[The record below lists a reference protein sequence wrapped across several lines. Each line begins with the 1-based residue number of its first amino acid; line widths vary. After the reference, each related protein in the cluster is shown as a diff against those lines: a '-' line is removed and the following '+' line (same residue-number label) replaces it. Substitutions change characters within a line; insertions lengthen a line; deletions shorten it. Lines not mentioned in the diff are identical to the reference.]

1 MQTCASKNRHSR
13 PARFEV
19 RGVFDF
25 VAVLYG
31 ERKRKP
37 LRYLILCRSLT
48 YAQKAAA
55 VLERRGIDAPII
67 KAPLKLR
74 ERGCGYA
81 LSVSRRFEEAVAL
94 LKEKHLLTGR
104 LYSRTE
110 EGEYREVN
118 EYDLP

>member
-1 MQTCASKNRHSR
+1 M
-13 PARFEV
+13 
-19 RGVFDF
+19 
-25 VAVLYG
+25 
-31 ERKRKP
+31 

-48 YAQKAAA
+48 YAQKAAT

-67 KAPLKLR
+67 KAPLRLR

-81 LSVSRRFEEAVAL
+81 LSVTRRFPEAVLL
-94 LKEKHLLTGR
+94 LKEQHLLTGR

-110 EGEYREVN
+110 DGEYREVT

>member
-1 MQTCASKNRHSR
+1 MKQTCASNTEYHVPHGFR
-13 PARFEV
+13 AGLFYII
-19 RGVFDF
+19 
-25 VAVLYG
+25 AVWYG
-31 ERKRKP
+31 GRKRSL

-67 KAPLKLR
+67 KAPLRLR

-81 LSVSRRFEEAVAL
+81 LSVSRRFSEAVAL
-94 LKEKHLLTGR
+94 LKENHLLTGR
-104 LYSRTE
+104 LYSRSE
-110 EGEYREVN
+110 DGEYREVN